1 MLPVGNGGRVTSG
14 YPGES
19 GLSCITGKRSESGG
33 PRKGGYTAGMRS
45 SLLEEIESVGVCGVV
60 LGEV

>member
-1 MLPVGNGGRVTSG
+1 MTSG